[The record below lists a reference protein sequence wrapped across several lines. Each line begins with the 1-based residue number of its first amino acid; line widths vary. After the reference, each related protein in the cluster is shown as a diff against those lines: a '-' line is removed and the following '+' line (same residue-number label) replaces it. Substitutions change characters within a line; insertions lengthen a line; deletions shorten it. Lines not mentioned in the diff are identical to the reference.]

1 MGKIDSEKKL
11 IELMEQ
17 YKDLVFSVCLKM
29 TGDYFA
35 AEDITQ
41 ETFISA
47 YQHLN
52 RFDGKAEKAWLCRI
66 AANKCIDHLKA
77 ANKREVATAQEE
89 IPQETI
95 SVNDGP
101 LEECLNS
108 NILKQLESGCRSL
121 PAPYNE
127 VATDY
132 FVLELTAKEIAQKR
146 KSPLKTTQTHIY
158 RAREMLKKSFRK
170 EDLLA

>member
-1 MGKIDSEKKL
+1 MGKTDSKEKL
-11 IELMEQ
+11 TELMDR

-29 TGDYFA
+29 TGDYFT

-41 ETFISA
+41 ETFILA
-47 YQHLN
+47 YQHLS
-52 RFDGKAEKAWLCRI
+52 RFDGKSEKAWLCKI

-89 IPQETI
+89 IPAV
-95 SVNDGP
+95 SDKKGP
-101 LEECLNS
+101 LDECLNQ
-108 NILKQLESGCRSL
+108 NIIEQLKLCCTSL
-121 PAPYNE
+121 PPPYNE

-132 FVLELTAKEIAQKR
+132 FVYELTAKEIAIKR

-158 RAREMLKKSFRK
+158 RAREMLKKTIRK
-170 EDLLA
+170 EDLLT